1 MGERGEEWEAVMLRK
16 AEEEESK
23 AVKKVKLVTSDG
35 VTMEV
40 EISTVKE
47 METIQAFMNATDT
60 DNSIIFPLPKVSS
73 HILSRIM
80 ELMSGEYDQELVKR
94 LSHEELKEICM
105 VANYL
110 NMKTLLHLTASA
122 IANLIQNKSVE
133 FVRHF
138 FNIINDFTPEEEVQ
152 LRKTHEWA
160 FEGVDED

>member
-1 MGERGEEWEAVMLRK
+1 
-16 AEEEESK
+16 
-23 AVKKVKLVTSDG
+23 
-35 VTMEV
+35 MEV
-40 EISTVKE
+40 EISIVKE
-47 METIQAFMNATDT
+47 METIQAFINALDT
-60 DNSIIFPLPKVSS
+60 DDSVIFPLPRVSS

-80 ELMSGEYDQELVKR
+80 ELILKEYDQELVKR

-138 FNIINDFTPEEEVQ
+138 FNILMNGYSKMLMKIELNASIFYNYKYQFRYFSFICD
-152 LRKTHEWA
+152 
-160 FEGVDED
+160 

>member
-1 MGERGEEWEAVMLRK
+1 
-16 AEEEESK
+16 
-23 AVKKVKLVTSDG
+23 
-35 VTMEV
+35 MEV
-40 EISTVKE
+40 EISIVKE
-47 METIQAFMNATDT
+47 METIQAFINALDT
-60 DNSIIFPLPKVSS
+60 DDSVIFPLPTVSS

-80 ELMSGEYDQELVKR
+80 ELILKEYDQELVKR

-138 FNIINDFTPEEEVQ
+138 FNILMNGYSKMLMKIELNASIFYNYKYQFRYFSFICD
-152 LRKTHEWA
+152 
-160 FEGVDED
+160 